1 MRLPLF
7 LGLAAAFALTAFT
20 PGGGGTDGAT
30 VLLSNE
36 SSSTIVF
43 VYASACDEDTW
54 GEDLLPVDVLEPGS
68 AAEITTSAGCWD
80 FKAVTDGGQE
90 LEHFGIELE
99 EGGTADWTVSDE

>member
-1 MRLPLF
+1 MRLVS
-7 LGLAAAFALTAFT
+7 GLSLVAALSLSAFT
-20 PGGGGTDGAT
+20 PPGADAT
-30 VLLSNE
+30 VTLSNE

-68 AAEITTSAGCWD
+68 AADITAPAGCWD
-80 FKAVTDGGQE
+80 FKAVTDSGQE

-99 EGGTADWTVSDE
+99 EGGEVAWTVSDE